1 MKKVPFTPSTMVY
14 PAPAVMVSCGDGEEK
29 YNIITIA
36 WTGTINSKPP
46 MAFISVRKERHSHHL
61 IQEAGGFVI
70 NLTNEALLHATDY
83 CGVKSG
89 KEVNKFKHLNLTAIP
104 ATKVKAPMIEEAP
117 VNIECQIT
125 QVIELGSHDMFMAE
139 VVAIHV
145 DESLMDENG
154 KLHLAKAKPIV
165 YAHGEYHGIGEALGR
180 FGHSIMKKKTLQ
192 KIEKEKNI
200 EKRAKEKK
208 AIREEKKQKKEVAR
222 ESWEKNQKEWLEA
235 KDRKQKRK
243 EGYIEKAKAEGT
255 YMKRVK
261 AERNGDKKEVGPKKF
276 YENRPNKRGKRHE

>member
-1 MKKVPFTPSTMVY
+1 MVY

-46 MAFISVRKERHSHHL
+46 MAFISVRKERHSHKL

-70 NLTNEALLHATDY
+70 NLTNEALTHATDY

-89 KEVNKFKHLNLTAIP
+89 KDVDKFKHLELTPIP
-104 ATKVKAPMIEEAP
+104 ATIVKAPMIKEAP

-145 DESLMDENG
+145 DENLMDEQG
-154 KLHLAKAKPIV
+154 KLHLEWSKPIV
-165 YAHGEYHGIGEALGR
+165 YSHGEYYGMGELLGR
-180 FGHSIMKKKTLQ
+180 FGYSIMKKKTLQ
-192 KIEKEKNI
+192 KIEKEKAV
-200 EKRAKEKK
+200 EKRAQEKK

-222 ESWEKNQKEWLEA
+222 EAWEKNQKEWLES

-243 EGYIEKAKAEGT
+243 EGYIEKAKADGT

-261 AERNGDKKEVGPKKF
+261 AERAQEKKETGPKKF
-276 YENRPNKRGKRHE
+276 YENRPDKKGRRHD